1 MPSATYKR
9 NLYNA
14 RPVAKS
20 DMKIRDAVTN
30 VESFVYDEK
39 FLEAAKKRISFWRK
53 YPFHMCKHYLGIN
66 LKPFQCIILYQMFNN
81 ANSVYIASRGQ
92 GKTWLTAVACIC
104 YCILYPGAQV
114 VVASGVKS
122 QAFEIF
128 QKVGQLYRN
137 CPMLRE
143 EILYKNDS
151 KIDPKVE
158 FKNGSTILAAVSS
171 DNARGMRAHFLIIH
185 NCLAV

>member
-1 MPSATYKR
+1 MPSQSYKR

-14 RPVAKS
+14 RPVPKS

-30 VESFVYDEK
+30 IEAFKYDEEY
-39 FLEAAKKRISFWRK
+39 LEAAKKRISFWRK
-53 YPFHMCKHYLGIN
+53 YPFHMCKHYLGLN

-81 ANSVYIASRGQ
+81 ANTVYIASRSQ
-92 GKTWLTAVACIC
+92 GKTWLTAVACVC
-104 YCILYPGAQV
+104 YCILYPGSIV

-128 QKVGQLYRN
+128 QKINKLYSDS
-137 CPMLRE
+137 PMLRE
-143 EILYKNDS
+143 EILYKTES

-158 FKNGSTILAAVSS
+158 FKNGSMIMSAVSS
-171 DNARGMRAHFLIIH
+171 DNSRGMRAHFLIIRD
-185 NCLAV
+185 CLVT